1 MKKVRIFHQNHGLTP
16 LENFRFFGHIKYIV
30 LLSRKASFLS
40 RTPANIFF
48 GAYFQEK
55 QTMKKGWIFD
65 QNHLLTPLE
74 NFRFFGH
81 IRYIFLWSRKAS
93 FLSRTSPNIIS
104 GPFFHQNQTMKKVQ
118 IFDQNHGL
126 HIRYIFLSSRK
137 TSFLSRTYPNI
148 ICGPIFN
155 KKTNHDESLIFR
167 PKSWVKPFGKFP
179 IFWTYKI
186 HIFIV

>member
-1 MKKVRIFHQNHGLTP
+1 MSRKFLFYLEHTQRSFLDLFSIKTNNEEVRIFYQNHGLTP

-30 LLSRKASFLS
+30 LLSRKASSLS

-48 GAYFQEK
+48 WAYFQEK

-65 QNHLLTPLE
+65 QNHWLTRLE

-104 GPFFHQNQTMKKVQ
+104 GPFFSKTKQWRKFKFLTKIM
-118 IFDQNHGL
+118 G
-126 HIRYIFLSSRK
+126 YI
-137 TSFLSRTYPNI
+137 
-148 ICGPIFN
+148 
-155 KKTNHDESLIFR
+155 
-167 PKSWVKPFGKFP
+167 
-179 IFWTYKI
+179 
-186 HIFIV
+186 